1 MRGKKLLSLLLAVTL
16 ACSMPLTACA
26 ANDATIEATSASL
39 ILAEASGYT
48 DVPAS
53 AWYADAVEYVWEHG
67 VMNGTGD
74 GKFSP
79 EATFTRAQFATVLY
93 RIAGESAV
101 TGEDAFGDTEAGQWY
116 SDAVLW
122 SAQQGIFQGYGDKF
136 GTNDPVT
143 QEQMVTVLWRYTG
156 EPQPKETT
164 VTDDA
169 SAYALDAIR
178 WARGSGVIDEAAGYT
193 FTAKQNATRALVA
206 VILTAYLTASFEE
219 EPPVGDTLTLSVG
232 GTELDVAWEDN
243 ASVDALRELV
253 RSAPLTVQMSMYG
266 GFEQVGSLGT
276 SLPRNDVQTTTDAG
290 DIVLYSGSNIVIFY
304 GSNSWAYTR
313 LGKIQGMSAEELSA
327 LLGSGD
333 VTVMLTIK

>member
-39 ILAEASGYT
+39 ILAEALGYT

-53 AWYADAVEYVWEHG
+53 AWYADAVEYVREHG
-67 VMNGTGD
+67 VMNGTED
-74 GKFSP
+74 GKFSTDT
-79 EATFTRAQFATVLY
+79 TFTRAQFATVLY
-93 RIAGESAV
+93 RIAGEPAV
-101 TGEDAFGDTEAGQWY
+101 TGEDAFSDTEAGQWY

-178 WARGSGVIDEAAGYT
+178 WARGSGVIDEATGYT
-193 FTAKQNATRALVA
+193 FAAKQTATRALVA

-219 EPPVGDTLTLSVG
+219 EPPVGDTLTISVN
-232 GTELDVAWEDN
+232 GTEMDVAWEDN

-276 SLPRNDVQTTTDAG
+276 SLPRNDVQTTTGAG

>member
-53 AWYADAVEYVWEHG
+53 AWYADAVEYVREHG
-67 VMNGTGD
+67 IMNGTGD

-79 EATFTRAQFATVLY
+79 EDTFTRAQFATVLY
-93 RIAGESAV
+93 RIAGEPAV
-101 TGEDAFGDTEAGQWY
+101 TGEDTFGDTEPGQWY

-169 SAYALDAIR
+169 SPYALDAIR

-193 FTAKQNATRALVA
+193 FAAKQTATRALVA
-206 VILTAYLTASFEE
+206 VILTAYLTASK
-219 EPPVGDTLTLSVG
+219 
-232 GTELDVAWEDN
+232 
-243 ASVDALRELV
+243 R
-253 RSAPLTVQMSMYG
+253 
-266 GFEQVGSLGT
+266 
-276 SLPRNDVQTTTDAG
+276 
-290 DIVLYSGSNIVIFY
+290 
-304 GSNSWAYTR
+304 
-313 LGKIQGMSAEELSA
+313 
-327 LLGSGD
+327 
-333 VTVMLTIK
+333 